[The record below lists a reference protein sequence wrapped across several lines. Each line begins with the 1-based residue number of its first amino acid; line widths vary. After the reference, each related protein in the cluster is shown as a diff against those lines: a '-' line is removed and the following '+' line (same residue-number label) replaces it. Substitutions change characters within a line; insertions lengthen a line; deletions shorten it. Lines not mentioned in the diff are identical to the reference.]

1 MTDHPLTPDPVKE
14 YLDTQGLEKVLNTG
28 INKILREFP
37 SDALSALAVYLTSNA
52 VKKPV
57 FSKFECEE
65 TLIGGKYRSFDT
77 HVYIDFAGETKCRH
91 THTYTYELSD
101 AADTDEGQNKMREN
115 IEEAMNI
122 IQNGKFLIFMSINS
136 DYLSNNIIVISLV
149 QHWLNF

>member
-14 YLDTQGLEKVLNTG
+14 YLDAQGLEKVLNTG

-52 VKKPV
+52 TKKPI
-57 FSKFECEE
+57 FSKFEWEE

-91 THTYTYELSD
+91 THTYTYEAAD
-101 AADTDEGQNKMREN
+101 AADTDEAQNKHREN
-115 IEEAMNI
+115 IEAAMSV
-122 IQNGKFLIFMSINS
+122 IQNGKFKKNMILI
-136 DYLSNNIIVISLV
+136 DYLIKHSYVLFKLT
-149 QHWLNF
+149 WM